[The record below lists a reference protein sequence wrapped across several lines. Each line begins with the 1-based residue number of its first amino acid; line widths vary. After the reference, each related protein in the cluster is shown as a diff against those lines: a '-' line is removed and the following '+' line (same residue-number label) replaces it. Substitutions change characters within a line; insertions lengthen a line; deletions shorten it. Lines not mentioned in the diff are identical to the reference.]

1 MLFPVSDR
9 DIPREGLGGDWV
21 PHGESGGWG
30 AGTRTN
36 YPSAHAG
43 PEIPASEFEDL
54 GLPTSEEVLTGLC
67 AARGRGGPRAEGGAG
82 AGLSGGRGRGRA
94 HANTKG

>member
-21 PHGESGGWG
+21 PHGESGGWR

-36 YPSAHAG
+36 YPSARVG
-43 PEIPASEFEDL
+43 PEIPASEFEDF
-54 GLPTSEEVLTGLC
+54 GLPTSEVLTGLC
-67 AARGRGGPRAEGGAG
+67 AARGRGGPRAFEAFQVTGRVRAVS
-82 AGLSGGRGRGRA
+82 GLGDF
-94 HANTKG
+94 